1 MNGDA
6 QSNLKHAA
14 DARYARWSYERV
26 QLLQPQI
33 AVKGLWAYA
42 DWFYVVCSDL
52 QPSTLALD
60 GKPLEEWFNDDG
72 KAIGSPTRLASTAP
86 PGASLVPERTVEERL
101 DLIGAPLTVRNIVSL
116 LSLSIPNDFPPF
128 DFKTQPPIATLYV
141 PRALMP
147 YEEAIFRNAL
157 APYLG
162 LMKLE
167 VLVDEA
173 RFGQTPAFRWPSF
186 LQGDID
192 LLPARRLPS
201 SYSTRVKELIEA
213 DEDFWAVN
221 RQHLLGADARHITL
235 PGSFAVKTSRCLM
248 DASAFV
254 PRNLR
259 TAIALYGQIQ
269 IAMPLASAYSSV
281 LGGLQ
286 VNEAELVALVER
298 GRVVFLLPQSIDR
311 YPASLVQKL
320 ADIKGDAMMMSRSLA
335 AYTVQERSR
344 RIPLLHAPLSAG
356 DRHRILAALVAV
368 SDPKYR
374 SLSRALASEF
384 GRIWTTSED
393 TLTFRGA
400 LGLPSN
406 GIGQIL
412 ATMIECLTGKDL
424 RLELWSAAF
433 GVEWASALGA
443 TLIPHDSEAYSEQ
456 TLAEIL
462 AAAYSG
468 VENRPV
474 PTRLGD
480 VEIAVRG
487 ILSVNS
493 DAPVLDVAQA
503 FTGDDVDRM
512 RKLAYSVADQ
522 KSESISEAVEAFN
535 KKVSHYE
542 KDMSRLARFDLLSL
556 VGAIA
561 ALPVA
566 AQYPV
571 AAGCIPLG
579 AWITKYLLQNADV
592 TLDFGGQLAERLR
605 AVNSFTSRDVVMVSR
620 LRKSIRESDKPA

>member
-1 MNGDA
+1 MA
-6 QSNLKHAA
+6 L
-14 DARYARWSYERV
+14 
-26 QLLQPQI
+26 
-33 AVKGLWAYA
+33 KGLWAYA
-42 DWFYVVCSDL
+42 DWFYIVCPDL

-72 KAIGSPTRLASTAP
+72 KAMGSPTRLASIAP
-86 PGASLVPERTVEERL
+86 PGASLVPERTIEERL
-101 DLIGAPLTVRNIVSL
+101 DLIGAPLTVRNIVSI
-116 LSLSIPNDFPPF
+116 LSLSIPNDFAPF
-128 DFKTQPPIATLYV
+128 DFQTQPPIATLYV
-141 PRALMP
+141 ARALMP
-147 YEEAIFRNAL
+147 YEEAIFRNAI

-173 RFGQTPAFRWPSF
+173 RFGETLAFRWPSF

-201 SYSTRVKELIEA
+201 SYSTRVKDLIEA

-221 RQHLLGADARHITL
+221 RQHLLGPDARHIEL
-235 PGSFAVKTSRCLM
+235 PQSFAAKTSRCLIE
-248 DASAFV
+248 ASAFV

-269 IAMPLASAYSSV
+269 IAMPLASAYDSV
-281 LGGLQ
+281 LEGFQ
-286 VNEAELVALVER
+286 VTEAELVALAER

-311 YPASLVQKL
+311 YPASLVQQL
-320 ADIKGDAMMMSRSLA
+320 ADTKGDAMIMSRSLA

-374 SLSRALASEF
+374 SLSQALASEF
-384 GRIWTTSED
+384 GRIWTISEE

-400 LGLPSN
+400 LSLPAN
-406 GIGQIL
+406 GIGQII
-412 ATMIECLTGKDL
+412 ATMIKSLAGKDL
-424 RLELWSAAF
+424 RLEMWSASS

-443 TLIPHDSEAYSEQ
+443 TIIPHDSEAYSEQ
-456 TLAEIL
+456 TLTEIL

-480 VEIAVRG
+480 VEITVRG
-487 ILSVNS
+487 LLSVNN

-503 FTGDDVDRM
+503 FAGDDVDRM
-512 RKLAYSVADQ
+512 RKLVFSVADQ
-522 KSESISEAVEAFN
+522 NSESISEAVEAFN
-535 KKVSHYE
+535 KRVSHYE
-542 KDMSRLARFDLLSL
+542 RDVSRLARFDILSL

-561 ALPVA
+561 ALPMA

-571 AAGCIPLG
+571 AAGCIPIG

-592 TLDFGGQLAERLR
+592 ALDFGGQVAERLR

-620 LRKSIRESDKPA
+620 LRKSIREPYKPT